1 MLKELDKEKNETLV
15 DSINAMFGLVKW
27 QLFDFAKNGGYKSV
41 CVPMVDNKSILSL
54 ASNKGNRILG
64 RVDIV
69 NSIQKIE
76 GLNVPVFLD
85 DVESLD
91 GDNIKKAVSLLDCQV
106 IILKVTN
113 DEKLRIESM

>member
-1 MLKELDKEKNETLV
+1 MSVADEEKNAILV
-15 DSINAMFGLVKW
+15 DNINSMFGLVKW
-27 QLFDFAKNGGYKSV
+27 KLFDYAKNGGYKNV
-41 CVPMVDNKSILSL
+41 CIPMIDDKSILTI

-76 GLNVPVFLD
+76 GLNVPIFLD

-91 GDNIKKAVSLLDCQV
+91 DENIKKAVSLLNCQV

-113 DEKLRIESM
+113 NEKLRFEEV